1 MLTTPT
7 KPTMMT
13 MTMMNKRLLL
23 FVALIGWLSA
33 GYSQKKDFGIWY
45 EVSAEHKLIKKL
57 DLDLSG
63 TVRTFDNA
71 SKIDEAYL
79 EGGVMY
85 KFNKY
90 FAAGAHYRLTESRED
105 DNSYHPRHKWFIDAR
120 GTLPAGDIKLTGRI
134 RFQERF
140 KTFIED
146 DNDAIPDFHLR
157 FKFKAR
163 YDIPSFPVNPYIGT
177 EIFFPLFSDA
187 SRTIDKDRFMAGVE
201 FNVSKNHSVDLGYL
215 FQRDFLPHIS
225 DINVIRLGY
234 GFTF

>member
-1 MLTTPT
+1 MTPT
-7 KPTMMT
+7 KSTMMT
-13 MTMMNKRLLL
+13 RMMNKKLLL
-23 FVALIGWLSA
+23 FVALIGCLSP

-45 EVSAEHKLIKKL
+45 EVSAGHKLIKKL

-79 EGGVMY
+79 EAGLMY

-90 FAAGAHYRLTESRED
+90 FAAGAHYRISESPED
-105 DNSYHPRHKWFIDAR
+105 DNSYHLRHKWFIDAR
-120 GTLPAGDIKLTGRI
+120 GTLPAGDITLTGRV

-140 KTFIED
+140 KTYIGDE
-146 DNDAIPDFHLR
+146 NDAIPDFHIR
-157 FKFKAR
+157 FKFIAL
-163 YDIPSFPVNPYIGT
+163 YDIPSFPVNPYIGA
-177 EIFFPLFSDA
+177 EIFSPVFSDA
-187 SRTIDKDRFMAGVE
+187 SRTIDKNRFMAGVK
-201 FNVSKNHSVDLGYL
+201 FNISKNHSVELGYL

-234 GFTF
+234 GLRF